1 MAYATPAD
9 VKARY
14 AVETDEK
21 RLEAL
26 LGDAS
31 LAIDALLAG
40 YGKTSEDVSDDALC
54 AVCSAMV
61 GRSVSA
67 PPDAYGL
74 TQQSMTAGTFTQQ
87 MSYANP
93 SGDLYM
99 TKREREMLGCSGNR
113 IGSIRPKIGK
123 DHDKR

>member
-9 VKARY
+9 VKSRY
-14 AVETDEK
+14 AVDADDE

-40 YGKTSEDVSDDALC
+40 YGKTTEDVSNDALC

-74 TQQSMTAGTFTQQ
+74 TQQSMTAGTFSQQ

-113 IGSIRPKIGK
+113 IGSIHPKIGK
-123 DHDKR
+123 DHD

>member
-1 MAYATPAD
+1 MAYATPED

-14 AVETDEK
+14 AVDVEDT

-31 LAIDALLAG
+31 LAIDALLSSFN
-40 YGKTSEDVSDDALC
+40 KTAEDVNTDILC

-74 TQQSMTAGTFTQQ
+74 TQQSTTAGIFTQQ

-93 SGDLYM
+93 SGDLYI
-99 TKREREMLGCSGNR
+99 TKREKEMLGCAGSV
-113 IGSIRPKIGK
+113 IGTIRPKVRC
-123 DHDKR
+123 DHD